1 MKKLLVILLFSTL
14 LIFLPHKTLY
24 AVSLAYNEQ
33 NTIESGTLS
42 TGIDYKS
49 VTATTTTDGG
59 TTSLQRVSYV
69 KIDKD
74 SNAFTVAWSKT
85 SGTSIVGA
93 NLIEL
98 AQDYELKN
106 PGFKVLA
113 GINGD
118 YYDLTTKTPVNAFV
132 SNGNVIKYN
141 NFSQPRYFSIGLNQD
156 DKGYVSNKTN
166 TIEDLFSLSFYDTTK
181 TRVIKEITIQGL
193 NQIPLENQTTLYFKP
208 LNAISIPD
216 ATLYQGSVTSTTN
229 YSSLYLLG
237 KVNQVV
243 TTVSTATDVFTIATK
258 DPEVISLLNKYPQ
271 IRLQKHMADVY
282 ESVDQIIGVG
292 SQPLENGTVKA
303 FADINDQ
310 NLDFAIARHPRTSI
324 GYSDQGDIILMTVDG
339 RQTNMAGANLRE
351 EAQIMKTL
359 GASNSFNLDGGGS
372 TQLVIRDGDE
382 FRMLNSPSDN
392 PYRKVSNGILLVVPD
407 VYVDINIS
415 NINNTGFDY
424 NIEIDGGSATIND
437 INVYLNQDEV
447 EYQLGS
453 NTITNL
459 ESNEIYYLT
468 ADVNYTIGSTTQTV
482 TFIQKRVNLANH
494 YVDIPVQKVKPF
506 DFNVSFEQSDAIQ
519 GFIATISFSD
529 PDKTLTKLY
538 LVHDN
543 QKYIVLNSVNGYQI
557 DFQNVMK
564 NQLYQFTVEYYY
576 RINTI
581 TPVSETDAQV
591 FEYTFIEIEE
601 PITTTTQVTTS
612 PVNPSEPN
620 EPTNLT
626 GLFIGIISTVGAGLI
641 GTMIWFTKRKI
652 MK

>member
-424 NIEIDGGSATIND
+424 NIEIDDRSATIND
-437 INVYLNQDEV
+437 INVYLNQEEV

-459 ESNEIYYLT
+459 ESNGIYYLT

-506 DFNVSFEQSDAIQ
+506 DFNVSFERSDAIQ

-626 GLFIGIISTVGAGLI
+626 ALFIGIISTVGAGLI
-641 GTMIWFTKRKI
+641 GTMIWFAKRKI

>member
-1 MKKLLVILLFSTL
+1 
-14 LIFLPHKTLY
+14 
-24 AVSLAYNEQ
+24 
-33 NTIESGTLS
+33 
-42 TGIDYKS
+42 
-49 VTATTTTDGG
+49 
-59 TTSLQRVSYV
+59 
-69 KIDKD
+69 
-74 SNAFTVAWSKT
+74 
-85 SGTSIVGA
+85 
-93 NLIEL
+93 
-98 AQDYELKN
+98 
-106 PGFKVLA
+106 
-113 GINGD
+113 
-118 YYDLTTKTPVNAFV
+118 
-132 SNGNVIKYN
+132 
-141 NFSQPRYFSIGLNQD
+141 
-156 DKGYVSNKTN
+156 
-166 TIEDLFSLSFYDTTK
+166 
-181 TRVIKEITIQGL
+181 
-193 NQIPLENQTTLYFKP
+193 
-208 LNAISIPD
+208 
-216 ATLYQGSVTSTTN
+216 
-229 YSSLYLLG
+229 
-237 KVNQVV
+237 
-243 TTVSTATDVFTIATK
+243 
-258 DPEVISLLNKYPQ
+258 
-271 IRLQKHMADVY
+271 MADVY

-424 NIEIDGGSATIND
+424 NIEIDDRSATIND
-437 INVYLNQDEV
+437 INVYLNQEEV

-459 ESNEIYYLT
+459 ESNGIYYLT

-494 YVDIPVQKVKPF
+494 YIDIPVQKVKPF
-506 DFNVSFEQSDAIQ
+506 DFNVSFERSDAIQ

-612 PVNPSEPN
+612 PVNPSESN

-626 GLFIGIISTVGAGLI
+626 ALFIGIISTVGAGLI
-641 GTMIWFTKRKI
+641 GTMIWFAKRKI

>member
-424 NIEIDGGSATIND
+424 NIEIDDRSATIND
-437 INVYLNQDEV
+437 INVYLNQEEV

-459 ESNEIYYLT
+459 ESNGIYYLT

-494 YVDIPVQKVKPF
+494 YIDIPVQKVKPF
-506 DFNVSFEQSDAIQ
+506 DFNVSFERSDAIQ

-612 PVNPSEPN
+612 PVNPSESN

-626 GLFIGIISTVGAGLI
+626 ALFIGIISTVGAGLI
-641 GTMIWFTKRKI
+641 GTMIWFAKRKI

>member
-216 ATLYQGSVTSTTN
+216 AMLYQGSVTSTTN

-424 NIEIDGGSATIND
+424 NIEIDDRSSTIND
-437 INVYLNQDEV
+437 INVYLNQEEV

-459 ESNEIYYLT
+459 ESNGIYYLT

-494 YVDIPVQKVKPF
+494 YVDISVQKVKPF
-506 DFNVSFEQSDAIQ
+506 DFNVSFERSDAIQ

-626 GLFIGIISTVGAGLI
+626 ALFIGIISTVGAGLI
-641 GTMIWFTKRKI
+641 GTMIWFAKRKI

>member
-216 ATLYQGSVTSTTN
+216 AMLYQGSVTSTTN

-424 NIEIDGGSATIND
+424 NIEIDDRSATIND
-437 INVYLNQDEV
+437 INVYLNQEEV

-459 ESNEIYYLT
+459 ESNGIYYLT

-506 DFNVSFEQSDAIQ
+506 DFNVSFERSDAIQ

-626 GLFIGIISTVGAGLI
+626 ALFIGIISTVGAGLI
-641 GTMIWFTKRKI
+641 GTMIWFAKRKI

>member
-216 ATLYQGSVTSTTN
+216 AMLYQGSVTSTTN

-424 NIEIDGGSATIND
+424 NIEIDDRSATIND
-437 INVYLNQDEV
+437 INVYLNQEEV

-459 ESNEIYYLT
+459 ESNGIYYLT

-506 DFNVSFEQSDAIQ
+506 DFNVSFERSDAIQ

-612 PVNPSEPN
+612 PVNPSESN

-626 GLFIGIISTVGAGLI
+626 ALFIGIISTVGAGLI
-641 GTMIWFTKRKI
+641 GTMIWFAKRKI

>member
-424 NIEIDGGSATIND
+424 NIEIDDRSSTIND
-437 INVYLNQDEV
+437 INVYLNQEEV

-459 ESNEIYYLT
+459 ESNGIYYLT

-494 YVDIPVQKVKPF
+494 YVDISVQKVKPF
-506 DFNVSFEQSDAIQ
+506 DFNVSFERSDAIQ

-626 GLFIGIISTVGAGLI
+626 ALFIGIISTVGAGLI
-641 GTMIWFTKRKI
+641 GTMIWFAKRKI